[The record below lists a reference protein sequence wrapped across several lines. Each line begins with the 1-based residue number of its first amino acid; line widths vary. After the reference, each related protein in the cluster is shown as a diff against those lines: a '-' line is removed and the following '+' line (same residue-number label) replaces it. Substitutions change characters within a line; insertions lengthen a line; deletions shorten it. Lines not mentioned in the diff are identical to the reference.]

1 MKLVIGKEIL
11 HKVGFTNV
19 YEIKIETM
27 SEDGMEYDKMLIY
40 KESNE
45 HVLEVYDEYKTLQT
59 TPQDNWASL
68 PFWWKWEDVLV
79 ASVEDCVYASLN
91 SFKVK
96 YYDEA
101 GHKFKVKLV
110 EEN

>member
-19 YEIKIETM
+19 YEIKIETV
-27 SEDGMEYDKMLIY
+27 SVDGMSYDKIVIY
-40 KESNE
+40 KESQE
-45 HVLEVYDEYKTLQT
+45 QVLEEYMEYKTLQA
-59 TPQDNWASL
+59 TPQDSWASL
-68 PFWWKWEDVLV
+68 PFWWRWEDGINYNE
-79 ASVEDCVYASLN
+79 EDLTYSMLK

-96 YYDEA
+96 YYDEV
-101 GHKFKVKLV
+101 GHKFRVKLV

>member
-19 YEIKIETM
+19 YEIKIETV
-27 SEDGMEYDKMLIY
+27 SVDGMNYDKIVIY
-40 KESNE
+40 KESQE
-45 HVLEVYDEYKTLQT
+45 QVLEEYMEYKTLQT

-68 PFWWKWEDVLV
+68 PFWWEWEDVLV
-79 ASVEDCVYASLN
+79 DSVEDCVYASLN

>member
-19 YEIKIETM
+19 YEIKIETV
-27 SEDGMEYDKMLIY
+27 SVDGMSYDKIVIY
-40 KESNE
+40 KESQE
-45 HVLEVYDEYKTLQT
+45 QVLEEYMEYKTLQA
-59 TPQDNWASL
+59 TPQDSWASL
-68 PFWWKWEDVLV
+68 PFWWEWDDGINYNEEDLTY
-79 ASVEDCVYASLN
+79 SMLK

-96 YYDEA
+96 YYDEV
-101 GHKFKVKLV
+101 GHKFRVKLV

>member
-1 MKLVIGKEIL
+1 MKLIIGREIL
-11 HKVGFTNV
+11 PKAGFTNV

-27 SEDGMEYDKMLIY
+27 SKDGMEYYEILIY
-40 KESNE
+40 KESQE
-45 HVLEVYDEYKTLQT
+45 HVLVEYEEYKTLQA

-68 PFWWKWEDVLV
+68 PFWWKWEEGLEYNI
-79 ASVEDCVYASLN
+79 EDSTYASLE